1 MVLAVGFSKKGNTP
15 QGNAKI
21 RMNTLDQALQTI
33 VGEVVL
39 WAPKAP
45 AGLLVFFAFWL
56 CSVVVRNIF
65 FRIGY
70 RSESNT
76 RYFLK
81 VVGRTLSLATLLFGG
96 ITALGTIGIN
106 VSALVAGLG
115 LTGFALGFGLKD
127 ILANLVSGLLI
138 LLYRPF
144 SLNEQ
149 ISVAGMEGCVTEID
163 LRYTRLENAGKAY
176 LIPNSMMISN
186 TIMLVS
192 RGEKTAASNSTT
204 PAATVKVED
213 EEPIARAET

>member
-1 MVLAVGFSKKGNTP
+1 M
-15 QGNAKI
+15 NA
-21 RMNTLDQALQTI
+21 LDQALQTI

-45 AGLLVFFAFWL
+45 VGLLVFFAFWL

-65 FRIGY
+65 FRIGC
-70 RSESNT
+70 RTESNS

-81 VVGRTLSLATLLFGG
+81 VVGRTLSLTILLFGG
-96 ITALGTIGIN
+96 ITALGTMGIN

-176 LIPNSMMISN
+176 LIPNSMMITN
-186 TIMLVS
+186 TIMLVP
-192 RGEKTAASNSTT
+192 RGEKTGAGNSMT
-204 PAATVKVED
+204 PGAPIMTAAATSSLNNDDSVATHNGGMEVSRHTND
-213 EEPIARAET
+213 SR

>member
-1 MVLAVGFSKKGNTP
+1 M
-15 QGNAKI
+15 NA
-21 RMNTLDQALQTI
+21 LDQALQTI
-33 VGEVVL
+33 IGEVVL

-45 AGLLVFFAFWL
+45 VGLLVFFVFWL
-56 CSVVVRNIF
+56 CSLVVRNIF
-65 FRIGY
+65 FRIGS
-70 RSESNT
+70 RTESNT

-81 VVGRTLSLATLLFGG
+81 VVGRALSLAILLFGG

-127 ILANLVSGLLI
+127 ILANLVSGLLV

-144 SLNEQ
+144 SLNDQ

-176 LIPNSMMISN
+176 LIPNSMMITN

-192 RGEKTAASNSTT
+192 RGEKTGTGNGMSTAAPLMTAAAASSINSDESVA
-204 PAATVKVED
+204 PLNGGVEVSRHTD
-213 EEPIARAET
+213 DSR

>member
-1 MVLAVGFSKKGNTP
+1 M
-15 QGNAKI
+15 NA
-21 RMNTLDQALQTI
+21 LDQAWQTI

-45 AGLLVFFAFWL
+45 VGLLVFFAFWL

-65 FRIGY
+65 SRIGC
-70 RSESNT
+70 RSESNS

-81 VVGRTLSLATLLFGG
+81 VVGRTLSLAILLFGG

-144 SLNEQ
+144 TLNEQ

-176 LIPNSMMISN
+176 LIPNSTMITN

-192 RGEKTAASNSTT
+192 RGEKKGAGNSTATAAPLMTAAAASSINS
-204 PAATVKVED
+204 
-213 EEPIARAET
+213 EEPVAALDGGMEVSHQTDNSR

>member
-1 MVLAVGFSKKGNTP
+1 M
-15 QGNAKI
+15 NA
-21 RMNTLDQALQTI
+21 LDQALQTI
-33 VGEVVL
+33 IGEVVL

-45 AGLLVFFAFWL
+45 VGLLVFFAFWL
-56 CSVVVRNIF
+56 CSLVVRNIF
-65 FRIGY
+65 FRIGS
-70 RSESNT
+70 RTESST

-81 VVGRTLSLATLLFGG
+81 VVGRTLSLAILLFGG

-163 LRYTRLENAGKAY
+163 LRYTRLENSGKAY
-176 LIPNSMMISN
+176 LIPNSMMITN

-192 RGEKTAASNSTT
+192 RGEKTGAGNSTSTAAPLMTAAAASSINS
-204 PAATVKVED
+204 D
-213 EEPIARAET
+213 ESVVPLNDSR

>member
-1 MVLAVGFSKKGNTP
+1 M
-15 QGNAKI
+15 NA
-21 RMNTLDQALQTI
+21 LDQALQTI

-45 AGLLVFFAFWL
+45 VGLLVFFAFWL
-56 CSVVVRNIF
+56 CSLVVRNIF
-65 FRIGY
+65 FRIGS
-70 RSESNT
+70 RTESST

-81 VVGRTLSLATLLFGG
+81 VVGRALSLAILLFGG

-144 SLNEQ
+144 TLNEQ

-176 LIPNSMMISN
+176 LIPNSTMITN

-192 RGEKTAASNSTT
+192 RGEKTGAGNSTATAAPLMTAAAASSINS
-204 PAATVKVED
+204 
-213 EEPIARAET
+213 EEPVAALDGGMEVSHQTDNSR

>member
-1 MVLAVGFSKKGNTP
+1 V
-15 QGNAKI
+15 
-21 RMNTLDQALQTI
+21 
-33 VGEVVL
+33 
-39 WAPKAP
+39 
-45 AGLLVFFAFWL
+45 GLLVFFAFWL
-56 CSVVVRNIF
+56 CSLVVRNIF
-65 FRIGY
+65 FRIVS
-70 RSESNT
+70 RTESST

-81 VVGRTLSLATLLFGG
+81 VVGRTLSLAILLFGG

-144 SLNEQ
+144 TLNEQ

-176 LIPNSMMISN
+176 LIPNSTMITN

-192 RGEKTAASNSTT
+192 RGEKTGAGNSTATAAPLMTAAAASSINS
-204 PAATVKVED
+204 
-213 EEPIARAET
+213 EEPVAALDGGMEVSPQTDNSR

>member
-1 MVLAVGFSKKGNTP
+1 M
-15 QGNAKI
+15 NA
-21 RMNTLDQALQTI
+21 LDQALQTI

-45 AGLLVFFAFWL
+45 VGLLVFFAFWL
-56 CSVVVRNIF
+56 CSLVVRNIF
-65 FRIGY
+65 FRIGS
-70 RSESNT
+70 RTESNT

-81 VVGRTLSLATLLFGG
+81 VVGRTLSLAILLFGG

-163 LRYTRLENAGKAY
+163 LRYTRLENSGKAY
-176 LIPNSMMISN
+176 LIPNSMMITN

-192 RGEKTAASNSTT
+192 RGEKTGAGNSTSTAAPLMTAAAASSINS
-204 PAATVKVED
+204 D
-213 EEPIARAET
+213 ESVVPLNGGMEVSRHTDDSR